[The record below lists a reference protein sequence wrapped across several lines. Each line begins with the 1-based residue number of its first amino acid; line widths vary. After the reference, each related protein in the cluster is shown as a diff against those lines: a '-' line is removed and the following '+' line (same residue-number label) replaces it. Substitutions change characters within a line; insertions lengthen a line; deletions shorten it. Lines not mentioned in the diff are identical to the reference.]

1 MSHAKNHELDMNN
14 LKKIAGGYDWD
25 DPDSL
30 CDPADP
36 YLMSGKVI
44 LHCEFPL
51 CGAPLEVYYIYTARG
66 RIEAFQPYATCPACG
81 QVRSIKL
88 TDIEYPNGAPA

>member
-1 MSHAKNHELDMNN
+1 MSDPKNHELDMNN
-14 LKKIAGGYDWD
+14 LNKIAGGYDWD

-36 YLMSGKVI
+36 YLMPGKVI

-51 CGAPLEVYYIYTARG
+51 CGV
-66 RIEAFQPYATCPACG
+66 PA
-81 QVRSIKL
+81 
-88 TDIEYPNGAPA
+88 